1 MSVEFDLKRA
11 FGELKVC
18 VLLPTYNNS
27 GTVAGVIDGI
37 CSFTKEI
44 VVVNDGS
51 TDDTGL
57 ILKQYPDIQVISYP
71 KNKGKGNALLTGF
84 RYAISKGYNYA
95 ITIDSDGQH
104 NPDDIPV
111 FLQKLHET
119 GQALIIGERNMEQAS
134 VPGKSNFGRKFSNF
148 WFQVET
154 GISNNDTQSGF
165 RLYPLRPLKS
175 MKFFTPKFEF
185 EIEILVRLAWKGIKV
200 ESVPVSVRYFP
211 KEERVSHFRPFQDF
225 TRISILNTA
234 LVFLALAW
242 HRPFMYVK
250 GKNWSRFFF
259 NTSETILKRSL
270 SVAFGVFMGIIPI
283 WGFQLV
289 SAIALAFVFRLNKPL
304 VILFA
309 NISIPP
315 MIPVILFL
323 SLVCGKFWISNAAI
337 PLFNSAL
344 TLETIK
350 PFFMQYIFGSISLA
364 IIAAVVFGALTFIV
378 LSAFKKRKVKL

>member
-1 MSVEFDLKRA
+1 MSEELDTTEILK
-11 FGELKVC
+11 ELNVC

-27 GTVAGVIDGI
+27 GTIAGVIDGI
-37 CSFTKEI
+37 RLLTNDLI
-44 VVVNDGS
+44 VVNDGS
-51 TDDTGL
+51 TDVTAE
-57 ILKQYPDIQVISYP
+57 ILAQYSDIQLISYP
-71 KNKGKGNALLTGF
+71 KNKGKGNALLAGF
-84 RYAISKGYNYA
+84 RYAISQGYNYA

-104 NPDDIPV
+104 NPADIKA
-111 FLQKLHET
+111 FAEKLQET
-119 GQALIIGERNMEQAS
+119 GPALIIGERNMEQAS

-148 WFQVET
+148 WFKVET
-154 GISNNDTQSGF
+154 GISHNDTQSGF
-165 RLYPLRPLKS
+165 RLYPLREFENI
-175 MKFFTPKFEF
+175 KFYTPKFEF

-211 KEERVSHFRPFQDF
+211 KEERVSHFRPFRDF

-242 HRPFMYVK
+242 HRPLMYIK
-250 GKNWSRFFF
+250 GKNISGFFF
-259 NTSETILKRSL
+259 NSSETVLKRSL

-289 SAIALAFVFRLNKPL
+289 AAIALAFLFRLNKPL

-315 MIPVILFL
+315 MIPLILFL
-323 SLVCGKFWISNAAI
+323 SLVCGKFWIASADI

-344 TLETIK
+344 NLETVK
-350 PFFMQYIFGSISLA
+350 PFLMQYIVGSISLA
-364 IIAAVVFGALTFIV
+364 LLSAIVFGTLTFII
-378 LSAFKKRKVKL
+378 LSTFRRVRA

>member
-1 MSVEFDLKRA
+1 MSVEFETKSIFDEYKI
-11 FGELKVC
+11 C
-18 VLLPTYNNS
+18 VLLPTYNNI
-27 GTVAGVIDGI
+27 GTIAGVIDGI
-37 CSFTKEI
+37 YSITKDLI
-44 VVVNDGS
+44 VVNDGS

-57 ILKQYPDIQVISYP
+57 ILQQYPDIQLISYP
-71 KNKGKGNALLTGF
+71 KNKGKGKALLAGF

-104 NPDDIPV
+104 NPADIPA
-111 FLQKLHET
+111 FAEKLQET

-154 GISNNDTQSGF
+154 GIRHNDTQSGF
-165 RLYPLRPLKS
+165 RLYPLLAFKN
-175 MKFFTPKFEF
+175 MKFYTPKFEF

-211 KEERVSHFRPFQDF
+211 KEERVSHFRPFRDF

-242 HRPFMYVK
+242 HRPLMYIK
-250 GKNWSRFFF
+250 GQNLSGFFF
-259 NTSETILKRSL
+259 NSSETVLKRSL

-289 SAIALAFVFRLNKPL
+289 TAIALAFLFKLNKPL

-315 MIPVILFL
+315 MIPLILFL
-323 SLVCGKFWISNAAI
+323 SLVCGKFWVSNATI
-337 PLFNSAL
+337 LLFNSAL
-344 TLETIK
+344 NLETIK
-350 PFFMQYIFGSISLA
+350 PFLLQYIVGSISLA
-364 IIAAVVFGALTFIV
+364 ILSAIVFGTLTFII
-378 LSAFKKRKVKL
+378 LSTFRRVKA

>member
-1 MSVEFDLKRA
+1 MSVELETKKIFD
-11 FGELKVC
+11 EYKVC

-27 GTVAGVIDGI
+27 GTIAGVIDGI
-37 CSFTKEI
+37 RLLTNDLI
-44 VVVNDGS
+44 VVNDGS
-51 TDDTGL
+51 TDDTAL
-57 ILKQYPDIQVISYP
+57 ILDQYPDIQLISYTT
-71 KNKGKGNALLTGF
+71 NKGKGNALLTGF
-84 RYAISKGYNYA
+84 RYAISKGYHYA

-104 NPDDIPV
+104 NPADIPA
-111 FLQKLHET
+111 FAEKLKET

-148 WFQVET
+148 WFKVET
-154 GISNNDTQSGF
+154 GIDHNDTQSGF
-165 RLYPLRPLKS
+165 RLYPLLAFEN
-175 MKFFTPKFEF
+175 MKFYTPKFEF

-211 KEERVSHFRPFQDF
+211 KEERVSHFRPFRDF

-242 HRPFMYVK
+242 HRPLMYIK
-250 GKNWSRFFF
+250 GKNLSGFFF
-259 NTSETILKRSL
+259 NSSETVLKRSL

-289 SAIALAFVFRLNKPL
+289 AAIALAFLFRLNKPL

-315 MIPVILFL
+315 MIPLILFL
-323 SLVCGKFWISNAAI
+323 SLVCGKLWIVNADI

-344 TLETIK
+344 NLETVK
-350 PFFMQYIFGSISLA
+350 PFLMQYIFGSISLA
-364 IIAAVVFGALTFIV
+364 ILSAIVFGTLTFIV
-378 LSAFKKRKVKL
+378 LSTFKRVKA